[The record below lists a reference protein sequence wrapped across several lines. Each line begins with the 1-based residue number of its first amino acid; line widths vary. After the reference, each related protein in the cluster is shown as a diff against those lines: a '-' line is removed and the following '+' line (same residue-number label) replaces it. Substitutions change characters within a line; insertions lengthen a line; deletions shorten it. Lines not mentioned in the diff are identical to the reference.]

1 MTSSSENSKNIQD
14 KSLESDKGDG
24 YQNEYEELTA
34 SDLATFHEREAGRL
48 ILDPLQA
55 KIVFGEAFTSRL
67 KLTVDGSTILWP
79 QPTDDPL
86 DPQNWSS
93 RKKDWHLM
101 ILVLA
106 TIIPNFDSAIGIA
119 SVFPLAVQYKTTT
132 EHINDLTSNWSIFL
146 LGPCGIFAT
155 APQVTGLFVID
166 DIYPFHLRAR
176 KIGIWTTAFI
186 IGPHLSPFVFGF
198 LVARANWRWAFG
210 IGCMYGL
217 VVLLLIVFGME
228 ETLYDRRGLR
238 KGLNDRGFRSRL
250 ATLVGITGWRTAS
263 QGPEWKELI
272 MQPLRLIWRPHFIG
286 MYLFEAMT
294 FGFPIGVNITNTIFL
309 QSPPPLGFGLDQIT
323 VAGIYATPIVAVF
336 IGEVLGRYFNDWVMY
351 YCVRHNDGIF
361 EAESRLWTCYIS
373 VPLYLIG
380 FLVLGAAFQ
389 NHFNIGVVVVGW
401 AFILISCLMTTT
413 AVSIDDPLPL
423 RNLRIVCGLFI
434 LVVPLLQYKGNVI
447 RRRFST

>member
-1 MTSSSENSKNIQD
+1 M
-14 KSLESDKGDG
+14 
-24 YQNEYEELTA
+24 
-34 SDLATFHEREAGRL
+34 
-48 ILDPLQA
+48 
-55 KIVFGEAFTSRL
+55 
-67 KLTVDGSTILWP
+67 
-79 QPTDDPL
+79 
-86 DPQNWSS
+86 
-93 RKKDWHLM
+93 
-101 ILVLA
+101 
-106 TIIPNFDSAIGIA
+106 
-119 SVFPLAVQYKTTT
+119 
-132 EHINDLTSNWSIFL
+132 
-146 LGPCGIFAT
+146 
-155 APQVTGLFVID
+155 
-166 DIYPFHLRAR
+166 YPFHLRAR
-176 KIGIWTTAFI
+176 KIGIWATAFI

-228 ETLYDRRGLR
+228 KRLR
-238 KGLNDRGFRSRL
+238 KGLNERGFRSRL
-250 ATLVGITGWRTAS
+250 ATLVGITGWRTTS
-263 QGPEWKELI
+263 QGPKWKDLI
-272 MQPLRLIWRPHFIG
+272 MQPLKLIWKPHFVG

-294 FGFPIGVNITNTIFL
+294 FGFAIGVNITNTIFL

-389 NHFNIGVVVVGW
+389 NHFNIAVVIVGW
-401 AFILISCLMTTT
+401 GFIVVSYLMTTT
-413 AVSIDDPLPL
+413 AVYAYCNDCFPRRQGEVSAIL
-423 RNLRIVCGLFI
+423 NLARTLGGFSVAYYQVPWSNKHGALQTLGLEAGIVCGLFI
-434 LVVPLLQYKGNVI
+434 LVVPFLQYKGNVI